1 LAFFGVARTG
11 WVIQRKLCRAATR
24 RIDFVSTVAPI
35 HRALDPVMHPED
47 EPVGEDGAVVVCRT
61 RMPLMFALG
70 QILGA
75 GHSAEDSAHRSAG
88 AGKIAVAR
96 CEHSGAVL
104 VQRRVRIEHREE
116 RVALKHRH
124 RVARAREQV
133 VNRAEVVIDQ
143 HLPGD

>member
-47 EPVGEDGAVVVCRT
+47 EP
-61 RMPLMFALG
+61 LG